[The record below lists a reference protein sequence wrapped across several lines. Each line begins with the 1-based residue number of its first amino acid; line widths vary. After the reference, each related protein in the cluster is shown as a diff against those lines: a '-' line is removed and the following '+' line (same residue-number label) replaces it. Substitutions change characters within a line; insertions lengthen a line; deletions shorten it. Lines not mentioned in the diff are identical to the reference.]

1 MIIHWICREDFGIER
16 NQSPEKLSTVTHNSV
31 FAAHRLKNAVP
42 RLRDGIFLFLRAMQ
56 TLRMI
61 IEMRTYKIKTGRR
74 GEFLKTFESI
84 ARPDHENIAMKILA
98 LFLSVEQKRI
108 PNLDFLLTGSS
119 PLLETPLQN
128 FLVRAALQRTNRQF
142 VVIYS
147 EESGA
152 ARVEH
157 SRIIVHADKIIRRQ
171 FAARF

>member
-1 MIIHWICREDFGIER
+1 MRRASAIGAKSQPKF
-16 NQSPEKLSTVTHNSV
+16 NQKKLSRRSSFFNVVQIYPSLDV
-31 FAAHRLKNAVP
+31 VAIFQSLAFFRRLEVGA
-42 RLRDGIFLFLRAMQ
+42 RF
-56 TLRMI
+56 
-61 IEMRTYKIKTGRR
+61 
-74 GEFLKTFESI
+74 I
-84 ARPDHENIAMKILA
+84 APAS
-98 LFLSVEQKRI
+98 FEQKRI

-147 EESGA
+147 EESRA

-171 FAARF
+171 FAASFKSDLVQHSGKVNKTFGFLLIRPCC